1 MTGPTLLRRLAAQV
15 NAETRRK
22 HPGGALAIAAY
33 RFLRIG
39 GTVALDSDLSEAE
52 IVALE
57 AAAELLDLTR
67 AQQFASVLADGGA
80 EAVAPFDGGARRVH
94 AALERTAER
103 AARLAGSVT

>member
-15 NAETRRK
+15 DAKTRSA
-22 HPGGALAIAAY
+22 HPGGALAVAAY

-39 GTVALDSDLSEAE
+39 GTVPIDADLSEAE
-52 IVALE
+52 VLALE

-67 AQQFASVLADGGA
+67 AQQLASVLSDGGA
-80 EAVAPFDGGARRVH
+80 EASAPFDGGARRVR